1 MKEEIFQRIVK
12 EMKALIR
19 QETEERD
26 NSQDMEA
33 MEEHEEVS
41 ADPFA
46 ELCDTTR
53 LTRRTTW
60 KRTSR
65 RSCWLGR
72 GARRS
77 RTSQPKYR
85 DQWVTLFIK
94 YNTGIPKLSSSG
106 AIIQHSWGRPEAK
119 EGVPQS
125 SSTFIELS
133 RLWGGDILALGKGS
147 QGRMLLAD
155 QGAKR
160 SQISRGGNYNMSQPA
175 V

>member
-33 MEEHEEVS
+33 MEEHEEVTPTHLQS
-41 ADPFA
+41 CVTQP
-46 ELCDTTR
+46 R

-65 RSCWLGR
+65 RSCCLEEEQ
-72 GARRS
+72 GA
-77 RTSQPKYR
+77 KYR

-94 YNTGIPKLSSSG
+94 YNTGIPSSAAVERLFSTAG
-106 AIIQHSWGRPEAK
+106 DVLRAK
-119 EGVPQS
+119 EGVPQ
-125 SSTFIELS
+125 
-133 RLWGGDILALGKGS
+133 
-147 QGRMLLAD
+147 
-155 QGAKR
+155 
-160 SQISRGGNYNMSQPA
+160 
-175 V
+175 